1 MHRTYLAALRTTKL
15 SGALILFF
23 LSGVAMA
30 NDDDLTKLKERL
42 HELRTATD
50 IVLMIVP
57 YPTLFRVRVDEVRL
71 PSVSCVYEITS
82 GRGSAFDQVLN
93 IISSAVM
100 EYNDG
105 PKPGADLRVGIV
117 FREDGKVVQEFYFD
131 DWGGHHK
138 VNGFSRDRRILASA
152 NLPNRLRELLTRQE
166 VVLIKNGNNPCPH
179 S

>member
-1 MHRTYLAALRTTKL
+1 MATL

-30 NDDDLTKLKERL
+30 NNDLTDLKEKL
-42 HELRTATD
+42 QQLRTATD

-57 YPTLFRVRVDEVRL
+57 YPTLFRVKVDEVRL

-82 GRGSAFDQVLN
+82 SRGPAFDHVLDIIGSAVT
-93 IISSAVM
+93 
-100 EYNDG
+100 EYEDG
-105 PKPGADLRVGIV
+105 PKPDADLRVGIV
-117 FREDGKVVQEFYFD
+117 FRNDGKVVQEFYFD

-138 VNGFSRDRRILASA
+138 VNGFSRGRRMLASA
-152 NLPNRLRELLTRQE
+152 DLPNRLRELLTRQE
-166 VVLIKNGNNPCPH
+166 VILIKNGNNPCPH